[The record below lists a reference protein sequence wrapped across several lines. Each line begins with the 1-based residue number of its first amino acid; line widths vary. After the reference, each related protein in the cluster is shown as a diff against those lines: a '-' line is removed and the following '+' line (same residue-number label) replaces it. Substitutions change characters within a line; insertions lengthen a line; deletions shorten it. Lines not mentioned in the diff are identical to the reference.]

1 MENNPQ
7 TPSLESSMLNLE
19 KELEEATVES
29 VESFVIAEEEPKSEF
44 QSLENIPENINASH
58 EVMAQSRHY
67 QVLIFK
73 KREYSNI
80 LT

>member
-44 QSLENIPENINASH
+44 QSLENIPENIDTAH
-58 EVMAQSRHY
+58 EVMTQSRNS

-73 KREYSNI
+73 NKGNFDKNV
-80 LT
+80 